1 MNCDSDAAGF
11 YQGGSVVHTAW
22 LVSTILSLIKIKT
35 FLIIV
40 YLIYLFVGIIIITIY
55 MGMEQWSFL
64 DTTQM
69 F

>member
-22 LVSTILSLIKIKT
+22 LVSTILSLIET

>member
-11 YQGGSVVHTAW
+11 YQSGSVVHTAW
-22 LVSTILSLIKIKT
+22 LVSTILSLIKT

>member
-22 LVSTILSLIKIKT
+22 LVSTILSLIKT

>member
-11 YQGGSVVHTAW
+11 YQGGSVIRTAW
-22 LVSTILSLIKIKT
+22 LVSTILSLIET

>member
-1 MNCDSDAAGF
+1 MTLDAAGF
-11 YQGGSVVHTAW
+11 YQSGSVVRTAW
-22 LVSTILSLIKIKT
+22 LVSTILSFIKT